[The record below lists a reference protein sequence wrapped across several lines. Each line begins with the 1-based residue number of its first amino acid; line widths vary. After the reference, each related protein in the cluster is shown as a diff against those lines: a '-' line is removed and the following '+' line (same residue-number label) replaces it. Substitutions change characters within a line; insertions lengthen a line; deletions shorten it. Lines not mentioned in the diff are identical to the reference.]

1 MDTIDGFWR
10 WFEANADDLRAEPDG
25 DLVVDTIGAELSKV
39 HEGLIGEISRDPKA
53 DPTLIISANGNR
65 ALFPFVE
72 RVFAERPAIAGW
84 EIIAFRP
91 PATDGDLG
99 VIDMDGQQLDTKLIR
114 FVASRDPDGAKLE
127 LDVYVPGYTDEDE
140 TIGAMGFIALDHTVG
155 EYAMETRIGG
165 IGWYPIED
173 APESAQPLAEL
184 VAALP
189 KD

>member
-1 MDTIDGFWR
+1 MDTFDGFWR
-10 WFEANADDLRAEPDG
+10 WFEENADELRAETDG

-39 HEGLIGEISRDPKA
+39 HEGLIGELARDGTHHA
-53 DPTLIISANGNR
+53 LVLSANGNR

-72 RVFAERPAIAGW
+72 RLFARRPEIADW

-91 PATDGDLG
+91 PATEGDLG

-114 FVASRDPDGAKLE
+114 FISSPDASGGKIE
-127 LDVYVPGYTDEDE
+127 LDVYVPGYTEEDE

-165 IGWYPIED
+165 IAWYPLED
-173 APESAQPLAEL
+173 APERARPLAEL
-184 VAALP
+184 VSALP